1 MVVMAQPPDLD
12 AKVAFLSRP
21 DSYAGTAPVETIET
35 HMSWLFL
42 VGGFAYK
49 MKKPYVHDRI
59 DYGTLAAR
67 RRNMA
72 RELRLNRRLAA
83 DVYLRVLPL
92 TCGAD
97 GTLALGG
104 AGTPVEWLLQMRR
117 LPMALTLEQAIRS
130 RAASPVDARRIVARL
145 VPFFAA
151 AARYRSTA
159 HAYRRR
165 LRATI
170 VAAAGDLAAQP
181 RLAGQGIVALATALE
196 AFVATGAPLLD
207 ARVAAGRVVEGHG
220 DLRPEHVYLTEPPT
234 IVDCIEFDRDLR
246 TRDPADELGFLA
258 MECDRL
264 GLPGFRAW
272 LFDAWRELAGDDP
285 PAALVD
291 FHMAAN
297 ALVRARIS
305 IWHLRDTDTGPP
317 APWIARAADYLAH
330 ARRHARHMQAAMPPP
345 G

>member
-1 MVVMAQPPDLD
+1 MAQHPDLD

-21 DSYAGTAPVETIET
+21 DSYAGGASVETIET

-59 DYGTLAAR
+59 DYGSLAAR

-92 TCGAD
+92 TGGAD
-97 GTLALGG
+97 GGLALGG

-117 LPMALTLEQAIRS
+117 LPVALTLEQAVRS
-130 RAASPVDARRIVARL
+130 RATSPADARRIVARL

-151 AARYRSTA
+151 AARYRYSA
-159 HAYRRR
+159 QAYRKR
-165 LRATI
+165 LSAT
-170 VAAAGDLAAQP
+170 VAAAASDLAAQP
-181 RLAGQGIVALATALE
+181 RLAGQGIGALATSLQ
-196 AFVATGAPLLD
+196 AFVAERARLLD
-207 ARVAAGRVVEGHG
+207 ARIAAGRVVEGHG
-220 DLRPEHVYLTEPPT
+220 DLRPEHIYLTEPPT
-234 IVDCIEFDRDLR
+234 IVDCIEFDRALR
-246 TRDPADELGFLA
+246 MRDPIDELGFLA

-264 GLPGFRAW
+264 GLPEFRAW
-272 LFDAWRELAGDDP
+272 LFDAWCELDGDHP

-291 FHMAAN
+291 FHMAVN

-305 IWHLRDTDTGPP
+305 LWHLRDIDTGPP
-317 APWIARAADYLAH
+317 AQWIARAADYLGHAGRH
-330 ARRHARHMQAAMPPP
+330 ARRMQAAMPPAN
-345 G
+345 